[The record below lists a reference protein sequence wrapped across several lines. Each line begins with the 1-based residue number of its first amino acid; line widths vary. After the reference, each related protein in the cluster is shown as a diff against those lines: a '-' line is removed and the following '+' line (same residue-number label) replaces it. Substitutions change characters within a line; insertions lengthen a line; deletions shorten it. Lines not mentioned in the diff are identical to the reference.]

1 LEKHFGKHT
10 QKFTEP
16 WPLGRDGDGD
26 TRQDIRTGPGES
38 DRDVDSGSAGK
49 ESHHHIVPLPFFG
62 PPQGAVYLSLDRQ
75 NERCNKIFKHSHLG
89 GGIGKK
95 RHR

>member
-10 QKFTEP
+10 QKFAEP
-16 WPLGRDGDGD
+16 WPPGRDGDGD

-49 ESHHHIVPLPFFG
+49 EAI
-62 PPQGAVYLSLDRQ
+62 
-75 NERCNKIFKHSHLG
+75 IT
-89 GGIGKK
+89 
-95 RHR
+95 